1 MTNQTSETKL
11 ERAKHDLRIKV
22 LLDKL
27 RSKLN
32 NFSVLDNRGLIV
44 GKVNNVYLDRA
55 RQLNLVISNSDVPG
69 SPQFLLRTNHI
80 QQVDYPTKY
89 LSINISKAE
98 IKQLPEYQ
106 ASQNLQMRSS
116 QVSAA
121 TVEEQKTQTNDTS
134 SYAEQMSVPSDSGDY
149 VESTEDDSSE
159 DYDESYVVAEEVIGL
174 LEERLIVNLNKR
186 KLGEVVVR
194 KEVETRMVEV
204 PVQYEKLIVEQVS
217 PERKQLAEIDLGQ
230 GEIPAIGEIT
240 EASSQAA
247 IREVTETRNRVT
259 QSTVTGEFTS
269 PKTVS
274 LLLDAIAR
282 QKHHGCKRIRVEIE
296 LEDSEHQETYQD
308 WFNRCSGT

>member
-22 LLDKL
+22 LVDKL
-27 RSKLN
+27 KSKLN

-55 RQLNLVISNSDVPG
+55 RQLNLVISDSDVPG
-69 SPQFLLRTNHI
+69 TRPFLLRTNHI
-80 QQVDYPTKY
+80 QQVDYPTKS

-106 ASQNLQMRSS
+106 ASQNLEMRSS
-116 QVSAA
+116 QSAVA
-121 TVEEQKTQTNDTS
+121 AVEKQKTQTNDTS
-134 SYAEQMSVPSDSGDY
+134 SYAEQMSVASDSGDY
-149 VESTEDDSSE
+149 VESAEDDSSE
-159 DYDESYVVAEEVIGL
+159 DYDESDVVAEEVIGL

-230 GEIPAIGEIT
+230 GEIPAIAETT
-240 EASSQAA
+240 ETPS
-247 IREVTETRNRVT
+247 RVTE
-259 QSTVTGEFTS
+259 STVTGEFTS